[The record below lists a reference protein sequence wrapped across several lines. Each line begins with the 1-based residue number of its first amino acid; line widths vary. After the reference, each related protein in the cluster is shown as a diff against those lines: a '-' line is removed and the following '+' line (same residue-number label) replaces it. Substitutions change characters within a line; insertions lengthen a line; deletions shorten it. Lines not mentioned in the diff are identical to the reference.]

1 MILVSEDLSSNLI
14 ANEHCCHFNITFRD
28 ILSSSRSEIR
38 KFEMI
43 WEKCDSMDY
52 KILLR
57 FKKED
62 IYWNYSFRNITQQQS
77 YFSII
82 SNDFHCVWYPSNKLI
97 YVFTTKRVV
106 KLKLLARAFRVKN
119 SINSYLSRRHSGTV
133 LTTND
138 VNLFAFIKRGEVVS
152 LFKVCDTRATLS
164 TRWNDLCSHV
174 SLIVRVLFPPYE
186 SRLNNGYLQ

>member
-1 MILVSEDLSSNLI
+1 
-14 ANEHCCHFNITFRD
+14 
-28 ILSSSRSEIR
+28 
-38 KFEMI
+38 MI

-62 IYWNYSFRNITQQQS
+62 TGFIKKYSKFIEIILFEQYNNATTIS
-77 YFSII
+77 CFSII
-82 SNDFHCVWYPSNKLI
+82 SNDFHLCLIPEYNKLI

-106 KLKLLARAFRVKN
+106 KLKLLARAFRAKN

-133 LTTND
+133 LTTKD

-174 SLIVRVLFPPYE
+174 SLIARVLFPPYE